1 MNTNWIKAGF
11 EFFGNVVVEV
21 VESEGRVRVITKD
34 GFIPVKQFWGFH
46 ELQELRENGH
56 C

>member
-1 MNTNWIKAGF
+1 MNANWIKVGF

-21 VESEGRVRVITKD
+21 IETEKKVRVITKD

-46 ELQELRENGH
+46 EIQDLREKGY